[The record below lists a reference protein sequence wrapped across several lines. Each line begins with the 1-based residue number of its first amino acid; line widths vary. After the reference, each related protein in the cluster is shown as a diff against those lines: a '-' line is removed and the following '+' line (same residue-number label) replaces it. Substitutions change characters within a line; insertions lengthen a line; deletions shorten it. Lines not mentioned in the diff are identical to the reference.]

1 VRTLPGVVHA
11 AYVSTLPFQSIGN
24 TNSYRIEGREPLQGQ
39 DSLFRAATAD
49 YLKTLG
55 VALIEGRFFD
65 ERDGPDAPAVV
76 VVNET
81 FARLNF
87 PGESP
92 LGHRVSYGAADAPY
106 RTIVGVVKDVRERGY
121 ELEMKPGT
129 YSPYAQWMEAW
140 FPEYLTIRTS
150 GDAASLAASV
160 RRVIAEVDQDQ
171 PVSSVQTMD
180 EILDLNVIDRTQ
192 QTTLVG
198 AFAGLALLLASLGL
212 YAVLSYGVVQRRRE
226 IGLRIALG
234 ASSGSVVRMVV
245 KRGVALTAAGLAV
258 GLGLAWAAARAMSA
272 LLFGIGA
279 SDPVTLLGMGGLLIM
294 IALVASSVPAF
305 RAARVDP
312 MDALRQD

>member
-1 VRTLPGVVHA
+1 M
-11 AYVSTLPFQSIGN
+11 LPFQSIGN
-24 TNSYRIEGREPLQGQ
+24 TNSYRIEGREPVQGQ

-49 YLKTLG
+49 YLKTLD
-55 VALIEGRFFD
+55 VELIAGRFFD
-65 ERDGPDAPAVV
+65 ERDSRDVAPVV
-76 VVNET
+76 VINET

-121 ELEMKPGT
+121 EPDMKAGT
-129 YSPYAQWMEAW
+129 YSPYAQWVEAW
-140 FPEYLTIRTS
+140 FPEWLAVRTS
-150 GDAASLAASV
+150 GDPTALVPAV
-160 RRVIAEVDQDQ
+160 RRVISEIDPDQ
-171 PVSSVQTMD
+171 PISTVQTMD

-212 YAVLSYGVVQRRRE
+212 YAVLSYGVAQRRRE

-234 ASSGSVVRMVV
+234 ANSGSVVGMIVR
-245 KRGVALTAAGLAV
+245 RGVALTLAGLAV

-279 SDPVTLLGMGGLLIM
+279 NDPLTLLGMVGLLIV
-294 IALVASSVPAF
+294 IALVASSVPAI

-312 MDALRQD
+312 MEALRE